1 MDDTPNQKLKISFL
15 LARADLSGG
24 VRVIATYADLL
35 RKLGHEVLVVSRPA
49 RPPTLRERLRHSIRG
64 TPIPADARPEPNH
77 IDYRGVPHR
86 VIDAHR
92 PIFASD
98 LPDADVVIATWWET
112 AEWAADL
119 PPQKGSGV
127 FFIQHYEA
135 HQSIPTD
142 RVDAA
147 WRLPMRKI
155 VIAQWLAEL
164 ARTRFG
170 DASSLLVPNS
180 VDLEQF
186 ALPPRGKQPVPTVGL
201 MYSTAAFKG
210 CDISLRAVELARKTI
225 PQLRL
230 VAFGSTDPTPDL
242 PLPENTLFVR
252 QPAQEFLKHLY
263 GQCDAWL
270 FGSRSEGFGLPLLE
284 AMASRTP
291 VIATR
296 AGAAPELLGGEQEG
310 LGWLVPLQDS
320 AAMAERIVQVCRM
333 SDPQWRSMSDNVC
346 RAVRRYTQQDAVT
359 RFESALFGVVRD
371 ASDRRV
377 REAA

>member
-1 MDDTPNQKLKISFL
+1 MDDSRSRKLKITFV

-35 RKLGHEVLVVSRPA
+35 RRRGHEVLVVSRPP
-49 RPPTLRERLRHSIRG
+49 RRPTLRERLRDSLRG
-64 TPIPADARPEPNH
+64 TPVPADARAEENH

-92 PIFASD
+92 AVFASD

-112 AEWAADL
+112 AEWVSDL
-119 PPQKGSGV
+119 PARKGSGA
-127 FFIQHYEA
+127 FFVQHYEA
-135 HQSIPTD
+135 HEHIPAD
-142 RVDAA
+142 RVDFA
-147 WRLPMRKI
+147 WRLPLKKI
-155 VIAQWLAEL
+155 VIAQWLADL
-164 ARTRFG
+164 ARNRFG
-170 DASSLLVPNS
+170 DDRTILVPNS
-180 VDLEQF
+180 VDLDQF
-186 ALPPRGKQPVPTVGL
+186 ALPPRGKQPVPTVGV

-210 CDISLRAVELARKTI
+210 CDIALRAVELARRQV

-230 VAFGSTDPTPDL
+230 VCFGSMDPSPDM

-252 QPAQEFLKHLY
+252 QPAQDQLKLLY

-296 AGAAPELLGGEQEG
+296 AGAAPELLAGG
-310 LGWLVPLQDS
+310 LGWLVPLQD
-320 AAMAERIVQVCRM
+320 AATMAERIVEVCRM
-333 SDPQWRSMSDNVC
+333 SDPDWRAMSDNVC
-346 RAVRRYTQQDAVT
+346 RAVGRYTQQDAAS
-359 RFESALFGVVRD
+359 RFEAALYDVVSPQLKARQ
-371 ASDRRV
+371 
-377 REAA
+377 AA